1 MPKRRNLTAF
11 WLVAAAIWALCF
23 RASLVGAADGKS
35 RLVVVVADSSQLKDI
50 SMHDLKRLYLGEH
63 VSDPDGQKL
72 IPFNHPPGAQERVG
86 FDRVVLDMSPEQVG
100 RYWVDRKIRGQSGP
114 PRSID
119 SPIMIQRVVTQ
130 LRGGIGYVRASDVR
144 ADVRVL
150 SVNGK
155 TYKDGDYP
163 IEY

>member
-1 MPKRRNLTAF
+1 MPKRPTLSVLC
-11 WLVAAAIWALCF
+11 LVAAALWALCF
-23 RASLVGAADGKS
+23 QVPSVGAADGKL
-35 RLVVVVADSSQLKDI
+35 RLVIVVADNSPLKDI

-72 IPFNHPPGAQERVG
+72 IPFNHPPGTQERVG
-86 FDRVVLDMSPEQVG
+86 FDHVVLDMSPEQVG

-114 PRSID
+114 PKSID

-130 LRGGIGYVRASDVR
+130 LKGGIGYVRASDMR

-150 SVNGK
+150 SINGK
-155 TYKDGDYP
+155 SYQDGDYP
-163 IEY
+163 LEY